1 MKKLGLEF
9 FNVEKLLNLEEG
21 DLKEIN
27 GKPFLVQRKDP
38 IEFDD
43 KGIPQRTWTLEGVS
57 RDWKIE
63 ITLEAGESELKKLKE
78 SD

>member
-1 MKKLGLEF
+1 
-9 FNVEKLLNLEEG
+9 
-21 DLKEIN
+21 
-27 GKPFLVQRKDP
+27 LVQRKDP

-43 KGIPQRTWTLEGVS
+43 KGIPQRTWTLEGIS